1 MKLQT
6 EKAIWIRKGSPA
18 RNSGLTLKGG
28 NHYGTLKSFWM
39 EQKNGS
45 ISGGCVR
52 NGVRSGRQARREAR
66 SLWNGLRSRRQA
78 RSLWNGVRSGR

>member
-18 RNSGLTLKGG
+18 RSSGLTLKGG
-28 NHYGTLKSFWM
+28 NHYGTLKSFRM

-52 NGVRSGRQARREAR
+52 NSLRSGRQARREACR
-66 SLWNGLRSRRQA
+66 VRNGLRS
-78 RSLWNGVRSGR
+78 GR